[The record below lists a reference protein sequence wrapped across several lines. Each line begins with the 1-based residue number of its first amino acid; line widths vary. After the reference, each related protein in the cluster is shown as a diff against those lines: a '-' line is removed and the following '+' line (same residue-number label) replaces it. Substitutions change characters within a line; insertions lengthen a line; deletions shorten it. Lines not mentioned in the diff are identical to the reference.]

1 MLTGMNGDHLP
12 AAASAGHIA
21 DALRRAGVPG
31 STRVREVAV
40 ESDRPTILSRI
51 IRLRL
56 SYDGTV
62 TGAPNSVILKTG
74 LPDRIGSG
82 WKAGLQEVAFYS
94 KVAAATEPRLVPR
107 CFEALWDAT
116 NDQWHLLLEDLSD
129 THVIASVWPLPPTLE
144 QCEASSR
151 RGLGSTRRGGTIRV
165 SAVRSGPGVTQRRA
179 IAFCRT

>member
-94 KVAAATEPRLVPR
+94 
-107 CFEALWDAT
+107 
-116 NDQWHLLLEDLSD
+116 
-129 THVIASVWPLPPTLE
+129 
-144 QCEASSR
+144 
-151 RGLGSTRRGGTIRV
+151 GS
-165 SAVRSGPGVTQRRA
+165 P
-179 IAFCRT
+179 